1 MAKNNEKDVKAAENS
16 AKAEKKDKSKK
27 AKKPNKVAQYFRD
40 LKAELKKVV
49 WPTKA
54 QVINNTGVVLATMI
68 ILGLFVG
75 GLDAIFSGAL
85 KFLMS
90 LGG

>member
-1 MAKNNEKDVKAAENS
+1 MAKNNKNDVKAAESS

-27 AKKPNKVAQYFRD
+27 AKQPGKVKQYFKD

>member
-1 MAKNNEKDVKAAENS
+1 MANEKEKNVKNAENS

-27 AKKPNKVAQYFRD
+27 AKKPGKVKQYFKD
-40 LKAELKKVV
+40 LKAELGKVV
-49 WPTKA
+49 WPSKT
-54 QVINNTGVVLATMI
+54 QVINNTAVVLATMVV
-68 ILGLFVG
+68 LGLFVG
-75 GLDAIFSGAL
+75 GLDAIFSAAL